1 MSGCRGVTGR
11 AGLFGFLVFGKT
23 TFKKLRGI
31 YYLLFTII
39 NYIYVNEIHCKLK
52 TL

>member
-23 TFKKLRGI
+23 TFKKLGGI
-31 YYLLFTII
+31 YLEFI
-39 NYIYVNEIHCKLK
+39 NYIYVNETHCKLK